1 MKRIKNFLTIGILVI
16 LSTSCKS
23 FLDEKPDQKLTV
35 PTTLEDLQSLL
46 DYYLR
51 VGTYEP
57 SVVEVVADDYYLEDK
72 SWNSLPLETDRRL
85 YTWEDSNVFPPN
97 NNNWSY
103 CYNTIY
109 TANSVLEKID
119 DIIVVSETDRR
130 NKDNIKGQALAIR
143 GRMFMKLAFIW
154 SPIYSPEN
162 NKLKLGI
169 PLKLNTDFN
178 EKLSRPTVEE
188 SYNQAKNDLL
198 AALPLLNDIQVHPL
212 RTSKAATYGLLS
224 RLCLVMGEYE
234 NSLLFADSCLRIN
247 NDLIDYNDLNGSK
260 TFPFDAYNKEVILG
274 TQMLTP
280 SMLAYTNAIVVS
292 DIFNSY
298 EEGDLRKSL
307 YFKISNDN
315 NPRYYGSYTGSY
327 QLFDGI
333 ATDEVMLNRA
343 ESYVRLGKV
352 SEAIDDLNSLLIKRW
367 KKGLYKPYQVSSKE
381 EVLSIIIKERRK
393 SLLMRGIRW
402 TDLKRYNRD
411 GAKILVSRAIN
422 GKTYS
427 LQPNDLR
434 YALPIPE
441 EVVELSG
448 IQQNPR

>member
-1 MKRIKNFLTIGILVI
+1 MKQIKNFLVIGILVI
-16 LSTSCKS
+16 LATSCKS

-72 SWNSLPLETDRRL
+72 SWSGLPLETDRRL
-85 YTWEDSNVFPPN
+85 YIWEDSNVFPPN

-109 TANSVLEKID
+109 TANLVLEKID
-119 DIIVVSETDRR
+119 DVKVISETDRK

-162 NKLKLGI
+162 NKLQLGI

-178 EKLSRPTVEE
+178 EKLTRSSVEE
-188 SYNQAKNDLL
+188 SYNQAKKDLL
-198 AALPLLNDIQVHPL
+198 AALPLLNDVQVHQL
-212 RTSKAATYGLLS
+212 RTSKAAAYGLLS

-247 NDLIDYNDLNGSK
+247 SELMDYNDLKASK

-280 SMLAYTNAIVVS
+280 SMLAYTNAIVDS
-292 DIFNSY
+292 DLYNSY

-307 YFKISNDN
+307 YFKISSDKK
-315 NPRYYGSYTGSY
+315 PRYYGSYTGSY

-333 ATDEVMLNRA
+333 ATDEMILNKV
-343 ESYVRLGKV
+343 ESSVRLGRV
-352 SEAIDDLNSLLIKRW
+352 SEAMGDLNDFLIKRW
-367 KKGLYKPYQVSSKE
+367 EKEEFIPYQILPPAEALKL
-381 EVLSIIIKERRK
+381 VLNERRK
-393 SLLMRGIRW
+393 TLLMRGLRW
-402 TDLKRYNRD
+402 TDLKRLNRD
-411 GAKILVSRAIN
+411 GANILVTRTIN
-422 GKTYS
+422 AKTFY
-427 LQPNDLR
+427 LRPNDLK

-441 EVVELSG
+441 EVIESSG
-448 IQQNPR
+448 IIQNPR